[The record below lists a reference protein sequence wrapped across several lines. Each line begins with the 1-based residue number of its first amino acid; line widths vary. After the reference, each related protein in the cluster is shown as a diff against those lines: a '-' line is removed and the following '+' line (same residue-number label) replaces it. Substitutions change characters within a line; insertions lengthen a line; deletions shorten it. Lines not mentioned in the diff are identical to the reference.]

1 VREQLYITFTPPP
14 LKKIIANQGSY
25 VLSGKDVT
33 LTYAQPLLLD
43 IYTGAKAGYS
53 FRKLRDAY
61 SGNCLRVRRSSDNT
75 EQDIGF
81 SGNYLDTASMMS
93 FVGSSVSAY
102 LVTWYDQ
109 SGNGYN
115 VTQSSA
121 SLQPFLKSSSTY
133 VTKNG
138 FTSSRHFNNSLLFVN
153 GMLTAYPINNFIV
166 ATNESGSDGGII
178 ISGSE
183 DTSSNF
189 QYFAD
194 YINRSTYNASLIET
208 APTEQALNIGT
219 KNNGVLVQASF
230 LHKSISDKIV
240 GVNGTSTSST
250 SFTQNIF
257 PIDNFAI
264 GTVKRPVGLTGT
276 AGFVSEVIV
285 YNTDQSANQSNIES
299 NQKSYYST

>member
-121 SLQPFLKSSSTY
+121 SLQPFLKTSSVY

-138 FTSSRHFNNSLLFVN
+138 LTSSRYDARYLFVN
-153 GMLTAYPINNFIV
+153 NMLTAYPINNFMV
-166 ATNESGSDGGII
+166 ATNLSYLDGGFVV
-178 ISGSE
+178 SGSE
-183 DTSSNF
+183 DTTTNF
-189 QYFAD
+189 QYFGD
-194 YINRSTYNASLIET
+194 FINSSTYNATLNET
-208 APTEQALNIGT
+208 GSSGQVLNIGT
-219 KNNGVLVQASF
+219 RNDAVLVQATF
-230 LHKSISDKIV
+230 LHKSIPNKTL

-264 GTVKRPVGLTGT
+264 GTIKRPVGYSGVS
-276 AGFVSEVIV
+276 GFASEIII
-285 YNTDQSANQSNIES
+285 YDTDQSANQSNIEL

>member
-25 VLSGKDVT
+25 LLSGKDVT

-61 SGNCLRVRRSSDNT
+61 SGNCLRVRRSSDNA

-81 SGNYLDTASMMS
+81 SGNYLDTASMIS
-93 FVGSSVSAY
+93 FVGASVNAY

-115 VTQSSA
+115 VTQSTA
-121 SLQPFLKSSSTY
+121 SLQPFLKRSSIY
-133 VTKNG
+133 VTING
-138 FTSSRHFNNSLLFVN
+138 LTSSRHFTNSLLFVN
-153 GMLTAYPINNFIV
+153 GMLTSYPINNFIV
-166 ATNESGSDGGII
+166 GTNDSGSGGGFVV
-178 ISGSE
+178 SGSE
-183 DTSSNF
+183 DTTTNF
-189 QYFAD
+189 KYFAD
-194 YINRSTYNASLIET
+194 FINWSTSQARLVEV
-208 APTEQALNIGT
+208 APVNQELNIGT
-219 KNNGVLVQASF
+219 FNSGVLAQASF
-230 LHKSISDKIV
+230 LHKTISDKIV
-240 GVNGTSTSST
+240 AVNGTSTSST
-250 SFTQNIF
+250 SFTQNVF

-264 GTVKRPVGLTGT
+264 GGIKRPVGFT
-276 AGFVSEVIV
+276 ASNGFATEVIV
-285 YNTDQSANQSNIES
+285 YNTDQSSNQSNIEL

>member
-1 VREQLYITFTPPP
+1 MREQLYITFTPPP
-14 LKKIIANQGSY
+14 LKKLITTQGSY
-25 VLSGKDVT
+25 VLSGKNVS

-61 SGNCLRVRRSSDNT
+61 SGSCVRVRRSSDNT

-81 SGNYLDTASMMS
+81 SGNYLDTASMIS

-115 VTQSSA
+115 VSQSTA
-121 SLQPFLKSSSTY
+121 SLQPFLKSSSIY

-138 FTSSRHFNNSLLFVN
+138 LTSSRHDETLLFVN

-166 ATNESGSDGGII
+166 ATNLNYLDGGFVV
-178 ISGSE
+178 SGSE
-183 DTSSNF
+183 DTTTNF
-189 QYFAD
+189 QYFANF
-194 YINRSTYNASLIET
+194 INRSPHNAKLIEVS
-208 APTEQALNIGT
+208 PTSEEINIGT
-219 KNNGVLVQASF
+219 QNIGVLAQATF
-230 LHKSISDKIV
+230 LHKTIANKTL
-240 GVNGTSTSST
+240 GVNGTTTSST

-264 GTVKRPVGLTGT
+264 GGIKRPVGFTGS
-276 AGFVSEVIV
+276 AGFCSEVIV
-285 YNTDQSANQSNIES
+285 YNTDQSSNQSNIEL
-299 NQKSYYST
+299 NQKNYYAI

>member
-1 VREQLYITFTPPP
+1 MREQLYITFTPPP
-14 LKKIIANQGSY
+14 LKKLITTQGSY
-25 VLSGKDVT
+25 VLTGKNVS

-61 SGNCLRVRRSSDNT
+61 SGSCLRVRRSSDNT

-81 SGNYLDTASMMS
+81 SGNYLDTASMIS

-121 SLQPFLKSSSTY
+121 SLQPFLKSSSIY

-138 FTSSRHFNNSLLFVN
+138 LTSSRHFNNSLLFVN
-153 GMLTAYPINNFIV
+153 SMLTAYPINNFIV
-166 ATNESGSDGGII
+166 ATNESNSDIGIVV
-178 ISGSE
+178 SGSE

-194 YINRSTYNASLIET
+194 FINPSTYNASLVET
-208 APTEQALNIGT
+208 APSNESLNIGT
-219 KNNGVLVQASF
+219 RNSGVLVQATF
-230 LHKSISDKIV
+230 LHKTSANKTL
-240 GVNGTSTSST
+240 GVNGTSTSTT
-250 SFTQNIF
+250 SFTQNVF

-264 GTVKRPVGLTGT
+264 GGIKRPVGYTGM
-276 AGFVSEVIV
+276 AGFVNEVIV
-285 YNTDQSANQSNIES
+285 YNTDQSANQSNIEL
-299 NQKSYYST
+299 NQKNYYST